1 VKRFLLLSAA
11 VLALAASSLAQTFTG
26 KVVGVSDGDTLTVLT
41 EGNKPVKVRI
51 FGIDAPESSQPF
63 GTKSKQFA
71 SDMAFGKSVT
81 VEKTG
86 EDRYGRT
93 LGVVRVGDKSV
104 GLESVRSGLAWWY
117 RQYAPSSMKIKAAE
131 AEARLAKRGI
141 WSEPNPT
148 APWEYRRGGKSA
160 RRGASSSGY
169 SAPRRR
175 TSPPAVVSAASRTVY
190 TTATGSK
197 YHADGCRYLS
207 RSQYRTTL
215 KQAQAEGY
223 DACSVCGGG

>member
-1 VKRFLLLSAA
+1 VKKFLLLPAA
-11 VLALAASSLAQTFTG
+11 VFALAASSLAQTFTG

-41 EGNKPVKVRI
+41 EGNKPVMVRI
-51 FGIDAPESSQPF
+51 FGIDAAESSQPF

-86 EDRYGRT
+86 VDRYGRT
-93 LGVVRVGDKSV
+93 LGVVKVGDKSV
-104 GLESVRSGLAWWY
+104 GLESVRRGLAWWY

-131 AEARLAKRGI
+131 AEARAAKRGI
-141 WSEPNPT
+141 WTEGNPT
-148 APWEYRRGGKSA
+148 APWECHRGGKSPK
-160 RRGASSSGY
+160 RGASSSGY
-169 SAPRRR
+169 AAPRRR
-175 TSPPAVVSAASRTVY
+175 RSASAVVSASSRTVY

-207 RSQYRTTL
+207 RSQYKTTL
-215 KQAQAEGY
+215 KQAQVDGY
-223 DACSVCGGG
+223 GTCSGCAR